1 MGRILK
7 TAASLVT
14 GFALAATAAVGT
26 VPADAATR
34 CDVTFKTYQLIKQGS
49 TGAQAKAMECLLAKA
64 GFATTVNGR
73 FSAADARELAKFRGS
88 AAAARGAPCCRGAP
102 PHT

>member
-7 TAASLVT
+7 TAASLVAGLT
-14 GFALAATAAVGT
+14 LAATAAVGT
-26 VPADAATR
+26 IPAEAAKR
-34 CDVTFKTYQLIKQGS
+34 CDVTFKAYQPIRQGS

-73 FSAADARELAKFRGS
+73 FLRR
-88 AAAARGAPCCRGAP
+88 
-102 PHT
+102 